1 MARKKKYL
9 KKILILAYDF
19 PPYVS
24 VGGLR
29 PFNWFKYLSEFGVA
43 PVVITRQWKNT
54 HGNELDYVA
63 AGKSDRDEFEYL
75 GQSTIIRTPYKPNL
89 SNRLLLKYGTSRFSL
104 LRKFVSAFYEI
115 MQFVLPLGPKINIY
129 KGAQRYLKENKVDL
143 IIATGDPFV
152 LFHYANK
159 LSNEFNTPWIADYR
173 DPWSQDIPLQNK
185 PLLRWWSQL
194 NEERLLKKVSTVLTV
209 SDFVSQKIAAN
220 YSNTIHIIPNGYD
233 PELIETAS
241 LISQQSNVLSIAYAG
256 TIYNWH
262 PIELFLKTFN
272 QWVEQNLNYPVQLNF
287 YGINNQKEVERMIN
301 SKFPLVNEAVFF
313 HKRMSNEDLLNKM
326 AKDNVLLLF
335 NYYSFMGTKIY
346 DYLGLRRFILF
357 CFTNDQDALALK
369 DKYYHIDESDSPNL
383 SLQADLIQQ
392 TKSGMLIE
400 DSSKLNVALTQ
411 IAEEFYSQGKV
422 NCMSIN
428 VGQFS
433 RRERTS
439 QLAEIVKDILK

>member
-1 MARKKKYL
+1 MKKT
-9 KKILILAYDF
+9 LILAYDF

-29 PFNWFKYLSEFGVA
+29 PFNWFKYLSEFGVE

-63 AGKSDRDEFEYL
+63 AGNSDRDEFEHL
-75 GQSTIIRTPYKPNL
+75 GQGTIIRTPYKPNL
-89 SNRLLLKYGTSRFSL
+89 SNRLLLKYGTSRFRL
-104 LRKFVSAFYEI
+104 LRKLVSAFYEV

-129 KGAQRYLKENKVDL
+129 KGARRYLKENKVDL

-159 LSNEFNTPWIADYR
+159 LSNEFNIPWIADYR

-185 PLLRWWSQL
+185 PILRWWSKL
-194 NEERLLKKVSTVLTV
+194 NEVRLLKKVSTVLTV

-272 QWVEQNLNYPVQLNF
+272 QWVEQNRNYPIQLNF
-287 YGINNQKEVERMIN
+287 YGINNQHEVESMIN
-301 SKFPLVNEAVFF
+301 SKFPLLNQVVVFY
-313 HKRMSNEDLLNKM
+313 KRMSNEDLLNKM

-335 NYYSFMGTKIY
+335 NDYSFMGTKIY

-392 TKSGMLIE
+392 TNSGMLIE

-411 IAEEFYSQGKV
+411 LAEEFYSQGKV
-422 NCMSIN
+422 NCMSNN

-433 RRERTS
+433 RRERTR
-439 QLAEIVKDILK
+439 QLVEIIKDTDK

>member
-1 MARKKKYL
+1 L

-63 AGKSDRDEFEYL
+63 AGNSDRDEFEYL
-75 GQSTIIRTPYKPNL
+75 GQGTIIRTPYKPNL
-89 SNRLLLKYGTSRFSL
+89 SNRLLLKYGTSRFRL
-104 LRKFVSAFYEI
+104 LRKFVSAFYEV

-287 YGINNQKEVERMIN
+287 YGINNQQEVERMIN
-301 SKFPLVNEAVFF
+301 SKFPLLNEAVFF

-346 DYLGLRRFILF
+346 DYLGLKRFILF

-392 TKSGMLIE
+392 TNSGMLIE

-411 IAEEFYSQGKV
+411 IAEEFYSQRKV

>member
-1 MARKKKYL
+1 M

-75 GQSTIIRTPYKPNL
+75 GQCTIIRTPYKPNL

-104 LRKFVSAFYEI
+104 LRKFVSAFYEV

-287 YGINNQKEVERMIN
+287 YGINNQQEVERMIN
-301 SKFPLVNEAVFF
+301 SKFPLLNEAVFF

>member
-1 MARKKKYL
+1 M

-63 AGKSDRDEFEYL
+63 AGNSDRDEFEYL
-75 GQSTIIRTPYKPNL
+75 GQGTIIRTPYKPNL
-89 SNRLLLKYGTSRFSL
+89 SNRLLLKYGTSRHRL
-104 LRKFVSAFYEI
+104 LRKFVSTFYEV

-241 LISQQSNVLSIAYAG
+241 LIAQQSSVLSIAYAG

-262 PIELFLKTFN
+262 PIERFLKTFN

-287 YGINNQKEVERMIN
+287 YGINNQQEVERMIN
-301 SKFPLVNEAVFF
+301 SKFPLLNEAVFF
-313 HKRMSNEDLLNKM
+313 HKRVSNEDLLNKM

-392 TKSGMLIE
+392 TNSGMLIE
-400 DSSKLNVALTQ
+400 DSSKLNGALTQ
-411 IAEEFYSQGKV
+411 IAQEFYSQGKV
-422 NCMSIN
+422 NCTSIN

-439 QLAEIVKDILK
+439 QLAEIVKNILR